1 MPIHVEIVTQER
13 KVFEEHEADIVIVP
27 GSEGE
32 MGVLPHHA
40 PVLTTMGYGEL
51 VVRKGNK
58 EERFVIYGGVVDIRP
73 DKVVALAYL
82 AESSFALDEEKIEA
96 LADMI
101 CRAGNE
107 AAAALFVLMGALE
120 NSAHPKLLANAA
132 KHFAF
137 ARCSE
142 LDLYGMVD
150 AQLRLVEGEL
160 LAHTR

>member
-13 KVFEEHEADIVIVP
+13 KVFEEREADIVIVP

-96 LADMI
+96 ARD
-101 CRAGNE
+101 RAAKLMAEGVPE
-107 AAAALFVLMGALE
+107 AENRTAALELRRAELALRIKNKLRGRSSVLRIVSDE
-120 NSAHPKLLANAA
+120 DE
-132 KHFAF
+132 
-137 ARCSE
+137 SE
-142 LDLYGMVD
+142 
-150 AQLRLVEGEL
+150 
-160 LAHTR
+160 

>member
-1 MPIHVEIVTQER
+1 MPIRVEIVTQER
-13 KVFEEHEADIVIVP
+13 KVFEEPEADIVIVP

-96 LADMI
+96 A
-101 CRAGNE
+101 RAR
-107 AAAALFVLMGALE
+107 AAKLMAEGVPVAENRTAALELRRAELALKVKSKLKGRSSVL
-120 NSAHPKLLANAA
+120 
-132 KHFAF
+132 
-137 ARCSE
+137 RIVSE
-142 LDLYGMVD
+142 DD
-150 AQLRLVEGEL
+150 SE
-160 LAHTR
+160 

>member
-13 KVFEEHEADIVIVP
+13 KVFEEREADIVIVP

-96 LADMI
+96 ARD
-101 CRAGNE
+101 RAAKLMAEGVPE
-107 AAAALFVLMGALE
+107 AENRTAALELRRAELALRIKNKLRGRSSVLRIVSDE
-120 NSAHPKLLANAA
+120 DEK
-132 KHFAF
+132 
-137 ARCSE
+137 E
-142 LDLYGMVD
+142 
-150 AQLRLVEGEL
+150 
-160 LAHTR
+160 